1 MTQPTHESTAA
12 TEDMDPSGTAP
23 QTIPHIEVLFDA
35 SAIAARNAEL
45 VEEIVAAKPEKMV
58 VIAVLKGS
66 FVFAADLIRA
76 MHEAGLAPEVEFI
89 TLSSYRDARVS
100 SGQVAVLRDIDTDV
114 RGRDVLL
121 IDDILE
127 SGRTLAFAKDL
138 LAARGARRVLVCVLL
153 EKPHKRAVQ
162 IDADFVGFKCPDYFV
177 VGYGM
182 DVSHAFRQLPF
193 IGYIPDAEG

>member
-1 MTQPTHESTAA
+1 MTEANSRPEV
-12 TEDMDPSGTAP
+12 
-23 QTIPHIEVLFDA
+23 EVLFDPA
-35 SAIAARNAEL
+35 TIAARNHEL
-45 VEEIVAAKPEKMV
+45 AQEIVAARPEKLLV
-58 VIAVLKGS
+58 VAVLKGS

-76 MHEAGLAPEVEFI
+76 LHDVGLAPEVEFI
-89 TLSSYRDARVS
+89 TLSSYRDARAS
-100 SGQVAVLRDIDTDV
+100 AGQVTVLRDVETDV

-153 EKPHKRAVQ
+153 EKSNKRAVQ
-162 IDADFVGFKCPDYFV
+162 ITADFVGFACPDYFV

-182 DVSHAFRQLPF
+182 DVAHAFRQLPF
-193 IGYIPDAEG
+193 IGYIPEATSG

>member
-1 MTQPTHESTAA
+1 MTQSTATPP
-12 TEDMDPSGTAP
+12 TEDAGGSADANPYCNA
-23 QTIPHIEVLFDA
+23 HVEVLFDA
-35 SAIAARNAEL
+35 AAIAERNREL
-45 VEEIVAAKPEKMV
+45 ADEIVAAEPEKLL

-76 MHEAGLAPEVEFI
+76 MHTAGLAPEVEFI
-89 TLSSYRDARVS
+89 SLSSYRDARVS
-100 SGQVAVLRDIDTDV
+100 SGQVTVLRDVETDV

-138 LAARGARRVLVCVLL
+138 LAARGARRVMVCVLL
-153 EKPHKRAVQ
+153 DKQNKRAVQ
-162 IDADFVGFKCPDYFV
+162 IEADFVGFECPDYFV

-193 IGYIPDAEG
+193 IGHIPDAET